1 MNDERDLARIE
12 QLLRLAASDLRDTDA
27 FPATPPITVSV
38 RARLKE
44 RRPRSRAGW
53 PVLVLRA
60 AAVALAA
67 FVVLLLISPDVREA
81 VARFFGL
88 NTVRVEFVATPPAP
102 TPAPTPSVQPT
113 SQPSSGPT
121 IRPTRTPTPTPALTG
136 LTTLADAR
144 SKAEFDVRLPTYPTN
159 LREPKP
165 VYFQDFGRDF
175 NGAQQ
180 VILVYPDFVLY
191 EAEGIIYQ
199 KSIYDATR
207 VEETRVGDNQALW
220 LTGAAH
226 LVQVQDASGRTYID
240 FTRIVKGSVLAW
252 EANRVTYRI
261 ETELPLDEA
270 IRIAESIR

>member
-159 LREPKP
+159 LGEPKP